1 MGCTGLSAD
10 PGSVVDQLILHAGSQ
25 ILIDMQRVQ
34 DLYTVKKETI
44 GGKSSCPRRLC
55 NIYVRRISLQAASL
69 RECQY
74 SRKLQPESA
83 APKPTE
89 NPSSQYSIVA
99 VIDPHCPSTQLI
111 PSACLPQQ
119 HL

>member
-1 MGCTGLSAD
+1 MGCTGSLAD
-10 PGSVVDQLILHAGSQ
+10 PGNVVDQLIVYAGSQ
-25 ILIDMQRVQ
+25 LSIDMQRVQ
-34 DLYTVKKETI
+34 DLYTVKTETI

-74 SRKLQPESA
+74 SCKIQPESA
-83 APKPTE
+83 APKPTV

-99 VIDPHCPSTQLI
+99 VIDPPCPSTQLV

-119 HL
+119 YL